1 MKPLRHLLRSLAIL
15 AIALALLSLCRSS
28 AAIFTNDTVIA
39 PDDLVYENTNLIVS
53 NATLTVDGPH
63 TFASLLVGPGG
74 VVTHSFSPTGTILT
88 TNAVVDEPQILVGT
102 NEVMLANSNIAPAT
116 VVLKDFSGT
125 TTYQTNADFVLRSNG
140 PDTFLSRSETSTI
153 PDGAMVLVSYQIPGT
168 NVAARLNLI
177 ITGNLEVHASARIG
191 ADGRGLS
198 SGTGVGFST
207 GNPVMGSG
215 GGHGGFGGANSTNTA
230 GGNCYGIIQSPIALG
245 SGGGAGV
252 GGPGSFGGGAIRL
265 DVAGLAQIDGVIS
278 ANGLNAT
285 NSRSGGGSGGS
296 IWLTAQTL
304 SGAGGIAAQ
313 GGNGE
318 PIHGGGGGGGRIAI
332 NSITNTFAGTIT
344 AFGGLGAQ
352 RGGAGT
358 IYQTS
363 TNFSGTD
370 RSVLVHNGNLAGA
383 SSAISLTDGSDLI
396 VSGRAGV
403 EFPTTSQTFGNLF
416 VHSNSWIQIAA
427 SSFGSITV
435 RSNATLELGAE
446 IRADG
451 RGSAAGQGSGAG
463 QTVNISQG
471 GSFYV
476 GTGAGY
482 GGSGGPAAAGGT
494 GGITH
499 GVSINPATWGS
510 GGGNINVAGTG
521 GAGGGYV
528 RLNVTGELRVDGK
541 VSANGLPGGA
551 TRAGGGSGG
560 GIYLSVSKISG
571 TGQISANGG
580 NGNNGGGNGGGGRI
594 AVFFT
599 TNSFSGSLTAFG
611 GTNATA
617 SPGGAGSLLLK
628 PNQAAGELRYVNRQP
643 TPVITPHDVTSG
655 YEVLIAGGAT
665 VRFATFSMTVESLL
679 IQDASNLLVP
689 GTLTLQVNGNA
700 TIAEDAKIFGDGT
713 GSAVNSGNGS
723 GSFNFSANTGNGAGH
738 GGYGGRGSNNPAGG
752 GNIFGSVSN
761 PNQLG
766 GGGGATQGQGGN
778 YTAGSGGGSLRLTVT
793 GELQLDGLIS
803 VNGGSA
809 VIYNNGGGAGG
820 SAYVSAATLSGAGR
834 ISAEGGAAHAF
845 GGGGGGGRIALL
857 CTTNNFTGTYSAKG
871 GAGFS
876 PGGAGTIY
884 LRTNSSLIPSLILDN
899 AGQGGTN
906 SALELSSLQTLYIGA
921 GTTVSNF
928 QQSSVTVSNLYLGTN
943 AAWRNSATTLT
954 LTVADSATLSPGSG
968 IYLEGVSTSG
978 SGNGSGTF
986 GGYTGA
992 GHGGYGGRGSAVSSF
1007 FGGNVYDILAN
1018 PNQAGSRGGGT
1029 AESGY
1034 NGGGALR
1041 MTVGGPLQLDGRIS
1055 ANAAGQATNNAGGGS
1070 GGSIWLTLNQFS
1082 GTGTLTAN
1090 GGNGSPGTG
1099 GGGGGGRIAVH
1110 YFTNTFSGS
1119 LQARGGNGF
1128 VPGGAGTVYLLDRRK
1143 TTPDLILDNGGLIGT
1158 NTLIETTLIYN
1169 RVLITRGSRAVISL
1183 ISGSGILTTS
1193 YFQLETNSSVL
1204 GNFSLNVT
1212 SNAVIAAGAS
1222 ILADGTLATS
1232 TGLGAGANHFSGSGG
1247 GGHGGNGGRG
1257 AGASGGNTYDSLNAP
1272 TMAGGNGGYSIFS
1285 ATGGGGG
1292 VINLGGHVLWSRLT
1306 LDGLVSA
1313 DGGST
1318 FTNGSGGGAGGTVS
1332 IGVNQLSGTG
1342 QIKANGG
1349 NGFGTGGGGGGGRIA
1364 VSVRTN
1370 LFGGTFAAQGGT
1382 GWMAGGAGTIY
1393 QKTNLSNFASV
1404 LLDNGG
1410 LRGTNTPFGLA
1421 SGAGTLDITVQNG
1434 AAALNLN
1441 VLQVRNLLV
1450 RSNGWIAQ
1458 TNSFTVS
1465 QDLTIE
1471 PGGGFDLDGFA
1482 TTGTGAG
1489 VTSFNTKGGG
1499 GHGGRGGNNPSDFNG
1514 RAYDSIIAPDET
1526 GSPGG
1531 NGSGS
1536 SSTPLGGA
1544 GGGAVKV
1551 TVARTLTLN
1560 GIMRSNGKDGD
1571 FDSGGGSGGS
1581 IWIDA
1586 ETFAGN
1592 GTITANGGAGNNAAG
1607 GGGGGRIAV
1616 YFETNLFTGT
1626 MSAVGGAGSI
1636 GGGAGTVYT
1645 KAATSSIGTLRIGQ
1659 QELPLAA
1666 TTPLTT
1672 TFQFPANA
1680 NLFIFDWA
1688 KVEVLTTLPNLN
1700 TLVVS
1705 NQSTLFAPTNGV
1717 TLRLDVAGDVIITTD
1732 SAISAAGRGAPRNQG
1747 AWPGGVFNGT
1757 GAGGGHGGIGGDSLL
1772 GASGGASYGWAAQP
1786 TLPGSGGGVDYYQLG
1801 ESSSGGGVIRL
1812 LAGGQ
1817 LRVDG
1822 SVNADGQF
1830 GWADDSGGGAG
1841 GSIWITSPHLT
1852 GTGSINATGG
1862 DGDFFAGGGG
1872 GGGRI
1877 AIYSPSN
1884 SFSGWTSVAGGDGA
1898 YDGGI
1903 GTIFISTNL
1912 FPIESLSGRVT
1923 NLLGQSVAGVLIQAA
1938 GGLTNT
1944 TTDVNGQYSLV
1955 VTGGWTGTLT
1965 PAFATNVFVPSVRSY
1980 TDFGPSLAEQNFL
1993 MVESVAVLTP
2003 TFTWQQVG
2011 TNILITWPSI
2021 PNVAYQLESST
2032 NLVNWQPES
2041 WGYATVNGTNYSDA
2055 SGLQFKAIPQQFFR
2069 LRASY

>member
-1 MKPLRHLLRSLAIL
+1 MKPLSHLSRSPALL
-15 AIALALLSLCRSS
+15 AIALALLSLSRSS

-39 PDDLVYENTNLIVS
+39 PDDLVYENTSVIVS

-74 VVTHSFSPTGTILT
+74 VVTHSFSPAGTILT
-88 TNAVVDEPQILVGT
+88 TNAVMDEPQILVGT

-140 PDTFLSRSETSTI
+140 PDTFLSRSETSSI
-153 PDGAMVLVSYQIPGT
+153 PDGSMVLVSYQIPGT

-177 ITGNLEVHASARIG
+177 ITGNLEVHASARID

-198 SGTGVGFST
+198 SGTGLGFST
-207 GNPVMGSG
+207 GFPLMGSG

-230 GGNCYGIIQSPIALG
+230 GGNCYGTIQSPSALG
-245 SGGGAGV
+245 SSGGAGA
-252 GGPGSFGGGAIRL
+252 GGAGSLGGGAIRL
-265 DVAGLAQIDGVIS
+265 DVAGLALIDGVIS

-318 PIHGGGGGGGRIAI
+318 PVHGGGGGGGRIAI
-332 NSITNTFAGTIT
+332 NSITNAFTGTVT

-358 IYQTS
+358 IYQTI
-363 TNFSGTD
+363 TNIGLPF
-370 RSVLVHNGNLAGA
+370 RSVRLDNDHAAGA
-383 SSAISLTDGSDLI
+383 GSLVTLTDGSDLI

-403 EFPTTSQTFGNLF
+403 EFPTASQTLGNLF

-463 QTVNISQG
+463 QTVNIAQG

-482 GGSGGPAAAGGT
+482 GGNGGPAAAGGN
-494 GGITH
+494 GGVTY
-499 GVSINPATWGS
+499 GSSINPTTWGS
-510 GGGNINVAGTG
+510 GGGNNNNVGNGTG
-521 GAGGGYV
+521 GAGGGFV

-541 VSANGLPGGA
+541 ISANGLPGVA

-611 GTNATA
+611 GANTLAV
-617 SPGGAGSLLLK
+617 PGAAGSIYLR
-628 PNQAAGELRYVNRQP
+628 PGTSAGELRYINNAV
-643 TPVITPHDVTSG
+643 TPAVTPHDHTTG
-655 YEVLIAGGAT
+655 YSIWIAGGAT
-665 VRFATFSMTVESLL
+665 VRATSGSLTAFDL
-679 IQDASNLLVP
+679 TMLDTSTLLAVGNLSLVV
-689 GTLTLQVNGNA
+689 TTNA
-700 TIAEDAKIFGDGT
+700 TIGPNARIFGDAQ
-713 GSAVNSGNGS
+713 GSAANTGNAP

-738 GGYGGRGSNNPAGG
+738 GGYGGRGSNNPTSGG
-752 GNIFGSVSN
+752 SIYGSVSN
-761 PNQLG
+761 PNSL
-766 GGGGATQGQGGN
+766 
-778 YTAGSGGGSLRLTVT
+778 GSGGGAGQGAVTTNAGGGVVRLTVS
-793 GELQLDGLIS
+793 GALLLDGLIS
-803 VNGGSA
+803 VNGGTA
-809 VIYNNGGGAGG
+809 MTNNFGGGSGG
-820 SAYVSAATLSGAGR
+820 SAYVSATTLSGAGR
-834 ISAEGGAAHAF
+834 IAAEGGAAHAF

-857 CTTNNFTGTYSAKG
+857 CTTNYFTGTYSAKG
-871 GAGFS
+871 GTGFS

-968 IYLEGVSTSG
+968 IYLEGVSASG
-978 SGNGSGTF
+978 PGNGN
-986 GGYTGA
+986 GGIGGGGG
-992 GHGGYGGRGSAVSSF
+992 GHGGYGGRGSGAPGT
-1007 FGGNVYDILAN
+1007 GGTIYGSPAN
-1018 PNQAGSRGGGT
+1018 PTQTGSVGVGSVNLNNQ
-1029 AESGY
+1029 
-1034 NGGGALR
+1034 GGGALR
-1041 MTVGGPLQLDGRIS
+1041 MTVGGPLQLEGQLS
-1055 ANAAGQATNNAGGGS
+1055 VNAAPQATNNAGGGS

-1082 GTGTLTAN
+1082 GSGRLTAN
-1090 GGNGSPGTG
+1090 GGNGNPGNG

-1110 YFTNTFSGS
+1110 YYTNDFTGVS
-1119 LQARGGNGF
+1119 QARGGAGF

-1143 TTPDLILDNGGLIGT
+1143 TNPDLILDNGGLVGT
-1158 NTLIETTLIYN
+1158 NTLIETTPIYV
-1169 RVLITRGSRAVISL
+1169 RVLITGGSRAALAST
-1183 ISGSGILTTS
+1183 SGTLNTTS
-1193 YFQLETNSSVL
+1193 FQLETNSSVF
-1204 GNFSLNVT
+1204 GNFTLNFT

-1222 ILADGTLATS
+1222 IIADSMSANAPGSGVSLGT
-1232 TGLGAGANHFSGSGG
+1232 GSGG
-1247 GGHGGNGGRG
+1247 GGHGGYGGRG
-1257 AGASGGNTYDSLNAP
+1257 AGNSGFGGSATDALTNP
-1272 TMAGGNGGYSIFS
+1272 TLGGGNGGFNISGNQGI
-1285 ATGGGGG
+1285 GGG
-1292 VINLGGHVLWSRLT
+1292 VIRLSGYPFGSRLT

-1313 DGGST
+1313 DGGTAISS
-1318 FTNGSGGGAGGTVS
+1318 GSGGGAGGTVS
-1332 IGVNQLSGTG
+1332 ISANQFIGTG
-1342 QIKANGG
+1342 QITANAG
-1349 NGFGTGGGGGGGRIA
+1349 NGLGTGGGGGGGRIA
-1364 VSVRTN
+1364 ISVTTN
-1370 LFGGTFAAQGGT
+1370 NFGGTFMATGGT

-1393 QKTNLSNFASV
+1393 RKTNSIPGNFASV

-1410 LRGTNTPFGLA
+1410 RRGTNTPVGVGS
-1421 SGAGTLDITVQNG
+1421 SGVTLDVTVQNG
-1434 AAALNLN
+1434 ASANSLNIFPL
-1441 VLQVRNLLV
+1441 RSLLV

-1458 TNSFTVS
+1458 TDSFSVS
-1465 QDLTIE
+1465 QDLNIE
-1471 PGGGFDLDGFA
+1471 PGGGFDLDGLA
-1482 TTGTGAG
+1482 PTGYGAG
-1489 VTSFNTKGGG
+1489 IPFGNIKGGG
-1499 GHGGRGGNNPSDFNG
+1499 GHGGYGGNNPSSGYG
-1514 RAYDSIIAPDET
+1514 RTYDSYVAPSEG
-1526 GSPGG
+1526 GSPGS
-1531 NGSGS
+1531 NGSGTS
-1536 SSTPLGGA
+1536 SAPLGGA

-1551 TVARTLTLN
+1551 TVGRMLTLD
-1560 GIMRSNGKDGD
+1560 GIMRSNGKAGD

-1592 GTITANGGAGNNAAG
+1592 GMITANGGAGNNAAG

-1645 KAATSSIGTLRIGQ
+1645 KAADNSNGTLRIGQ

-1672 TFQFPANA
+1672 AHQFPANA
-1680 NLFIFDWA
+1680 NLFISDWA
-1688 KVEVLTTLPNLN
+1688 KVEVLTALPNLN

-1705 NQSTLFAPTNGV
+1705 NQSALLAPTNGV
-1717 TLRLDVAGDVIITTD
+1717 ALRLDVAGDVTITAD
-1732 SAISAAGRGAPRNQG
+1732 STISAAGRGAPRNQG

-1786 TLPGSGGGVDYYQLG
+1786 TLPGSGGGVDNYQPG

-1830 GWADDSGGGAG
+1830 GWTDDSGGGAG

-1852 GTGSINATGG
+1852 GTGNISATGG

-1877 AIYSPSN
+1877 AIYAPTN
-1884 SFSGWTSVAGGDGA
+1884 LFSGWTSVAGGDGA

-1903 GTIFISTNL
+1903 GTIFTSTNL
-1912 FPIESLSGRVT
+1912 FPIESLSGSVT
-1923 NLLGQSVAGVLIQAA
+1923 NLLGQSVAGVLIQAT

-1993 MVESVAVLTP
+1993 MIESVAVLTP
-2003 TFTWQQVG
+2003 TFSWQQVG

-2021 PNVAYQLESST
+2021 PNVAYHLESST

-2041 WGYATVNGTNYSDA
+2041 WGYSTVNGTNYSDA
-2055 SGLQFKAIPQQFFR
+2055 SGLQLKTIPQQFFR
-2069 LRASY
+2069 LRATY